1 MKDSPLRNFVE
12 FLLDNLFD
20 ILTIVIAGYL
30 VIRSQLQ
37 PPTANDVPNLATWIL
52 AVLALLAVSGLWERN
67 RRLNRIE
74 EATTETRELVQR
86 KLSQQIKASDFFI
99 AEKKLSPEI
108 FSAANTVLLLGFS
121 LARTIRD
128 YHHVLGQRLAAG
140 ANVRVIMLDPDNEP
154 LLQIVA
160 QETLTASSVTASAEH
175 WRNTIQTS
183 VAFIGIIEQERNRK
197 GKLELGYLPFPPAF
211 GLIFIDPYE
220 SHGFCIVDIYHHK
233 STAPNASFRLSAAN
247 DPFWY
252 NFYREQFESAWQSC
266 KKKEGS
272 KS

>member
-12 FLLDNLFD
+12 FLFDNLFD

-30 VIRSQLQ
+30 VIRNQLQ
-37 PPTANDVPNLATWIL
+37 PPTANDIPNLANWIL

-74 EATTETRELVQR
+74 EATNETRELVQR
-86 KLSQQIKASDFFI
+86 KLSQQIRASDFFLS
-99 AEKKLSPEI
+99 EKKLSPEI
-108 FSAANTVLLLGFS
+108 FSAANTVFLLGFS

-128 YHHVLGQRLAAG
+128 YHHVLGQRLAIG
-140 ANVRVIMLDPDNEP
+140 ANIRVIVLDPDNET

-160 QETLTASSVTASAEH
+160 QESVTASAEH
-175 WRNTIQTS
+175 WHNTIKTTT
-183 VAFIGIIEQERNRK
+183 AFIGIIEQERNRK

-220 SHGFCIVDIYHHK
+220 PHGFCIVDIYHHK

-266 KKKEGS
+266 RKKEWS